1 MKSESLRESY
11 GKKIAELGEKHKEI
25 VVLDADL
32 SSSTKTQTFGKVFP
46 DRFFN
51 MGISEQ
57 SMVST
62 AAGMA
67 LSGKKPY
74 VSTFAIFLTRT
85 YEQIRQ
91 SVCYN
96 NIDVKFVVT
105 HAGITVGEDGATHQ
119 MVEDVGLMCG
129 LPNMKVI
136 VPGDSV
142 ETDSVIEYLVEK
154 TKTPY
159 YVRLSREKFP
169 VVNDTDYQFV
179 EGKNVILKDGTDLT
193 IFCNGSMVG
202 FSLEAAKKLKELAI
216 DAAVINVS
224 SMKPIDRENI
234 TAYAKKTGHVVTA
247 EEHSIYNGLGSRVCE
262 ILSEDY
268 PVRVERVGM
277 RDTFGK
283 SGKAWELFDYF
294 HMGVNDIVTAGIK
307 AFREEK

>member
-136 VPGDSV
+136 VPGDSI